1 MKQHNCSRLSYY
13 YFSYNA
19 QLCPKSM
26 FNTDDF
32 ITTLWII
39 RMNTRAA
46 SLLKITLGTSLLLSL
61 PIMGVAANTM
71 PQKWKLDV
79 PKTSADF
86 EVKYLGK
93 ATTDGKFR
101 KVNGAINYD
110 VKKPESTTINF
121 TVYTNSIDT
130 ERRLRDSF
138 LRRKELL
145 NTQQYPTMTFVSK
158 KIKMITPKQANV
170 TGDFTALGQTKPLT
184 VRVTLSDVEIDPATS
199 QPTLKF
205 RATGMVDRFNYGVT
219 AFPKMISN
227 IIPLEISGKLIVAN

>member
-1 MKQHNCSRLSYY
+1 
-13 YFSYNA
+13 
-19 QLCPKSM
+19 
-26 FNTDDF
+26 
-32 ITTLWII
+32 
-39 RMNTRAA
+39 MNTRAA
-46 SLLKITLGTSLLLSL
+46 SWLKITLSTSLLLSL
-61 PIMGVAANTM
+61 PVMGLAASTM

-79 PKTSADF
+79 PKTNVDF

-110 VKKPESTTINF
+110 VKKPASTTINF
-121 TVYTNSIDT
+121 TVHTNSIDT
-130 ERRLRDSF
+130 ERGLRDAF

-158 KIKMITPKQANV
+158 KVTMITPKEANV
-170 TGDFTALGQTKPLT
+170 TGDFTVLGQTKPLT

-205 RATGMVDRFNYGVT
+205 RATGMVDRYNYGVT
-219 AFPKMISN
+219 AFPKLISN
-227 IIPLEISGKLIVAN
+227 IIPLEISGKLIAAN

>member
-1 MKQHNCSRLSYY
+1 
-13 YFSYNA
+13 
-19 QLCPKSM
+19 M

-32 ITTLWII
+32 NTTLWII

-101 KVNGAINYD
+101 KVNGSINYD

-121 TVYTNSIDT
+121 TVHTDSIDT
-130 ERRLRDSF
+130 ERKLRDSF
-138 LRRKELL
+138 FAPKGAA
-145 NTQQYPTMTFVSK
+145 QYAAVSNDDICFK
-158 KIKMITPKQANV
+158 KDQDDYTETSKCHGRFYRFRSNQTVNGKS
-170 TGDFTALGQTKPLT
+170 DF
-184 VRVTLSDVEIDPATS
+184 I
-199 QPTLKF
+199 
-205 RATGMVDRFNYGVT
+205 
-219 AFPKMISN
+219 
-227 IIPLEISGKLIVAN
+227 

>member
-1 MKQHNCSRLSYY
+1 
-13 YFSYNA
+13 
-19 QLCPKSM
+19 M

-101 KVNGAINYD
+101 KVNGSINYD

-121 TVYTNSIDT
+121 TVHTDSIDT
-130 ERRLRDSF
+130 ERKLRDSF

-184 VRVTLSDVEIDPATS
+184 VRVTLSDV
-199 QPTLKF
+199 
-205 RATGMVDRFNYGVT
+205 
-219 AFPKMISN
+219 
-227 IIPLEISGKLIVAN
+227 